1 MDAPV
6 SDITIPAADAK
17 RIAQALR
24 HESKGGHRDHIGCPS
39 CEAMWRA
46 ADLLDPP
53 PAPSLR
59 DEVAVA
65 MSESWAERDGWEAA
79 ADAVLAVVRRHVE
92 GLNRVAIDRDGSL
105 AYVPDGDMVY
115 RDDVLLMVYRDD
127 VLLLLGGE
135 E

>member
-1 MDAPV
+1 M

-17 RIAQALR
+17 RIAPALR
-24 HESKGGHRDHIGCPS
+24 HESKGRHRDHIGCPS

-59 DEVAVA
+59 DEVAAA

-79 ADAVLAVVRRHVE
+79 ADAVLAVVRRHIE
-92 GLNRVAIDRDGSL
+92 GMSSRYWVSDSPMLR
-105 AYVPDGDMVY
+105 
-115 RDDVLLMVYRDD
+115 RDDVLR
-127 VLLLLGGE
+127 LLGGDE
-135 E
+135 

>member
-1 MDAPV
+1 M

-59 DEVAVA
+59 DEVA
-65 MSESWAERDGWEAA
+65 AA
-79 ADAVLAVVRRHVE
+79 IAFRTNDLYDDAASAVLAVVRRHVE
-92 GLNRVAIDRDGSL
+92 GMPGTR
-105 AYVPDGDMVY
+105 PDEHGLLRRY
-115 RDDVLLMVYRDD
+115 EVLR
-127 VLLLLGGE
+127 LLGGDE
-135 E
+135 

>member
-59 DEVAVA
+59 DEVQRVIFDT
-65 MSESWAERDGWEAA
+65 EDITYDNC
-79 ADAVLAVVRRHVE
+79 ADAVLAVVRRHIE
-92 GLNRVAIDRDGSL
+92 GMSSRYWVSDSPMLR
-105 AYVPDGDMVY
+105 
-115 RDDVLLMVYRDD
+115 RDDVLR
-127 VLLLLGGE
+127 LLGGDE
-135 E
+135 